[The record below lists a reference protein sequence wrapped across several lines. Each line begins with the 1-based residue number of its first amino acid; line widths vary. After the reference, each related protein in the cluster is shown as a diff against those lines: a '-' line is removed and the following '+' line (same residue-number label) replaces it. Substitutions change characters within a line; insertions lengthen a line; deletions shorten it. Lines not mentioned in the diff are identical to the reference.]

1 MNANKSISPYPLMLT
16 IMICMTNQDK
26 PTARRPLSRAAWG
39 CCR

>member
-26 PTARRPLSRAAWG
+26 PTVHPSLSQAAWG